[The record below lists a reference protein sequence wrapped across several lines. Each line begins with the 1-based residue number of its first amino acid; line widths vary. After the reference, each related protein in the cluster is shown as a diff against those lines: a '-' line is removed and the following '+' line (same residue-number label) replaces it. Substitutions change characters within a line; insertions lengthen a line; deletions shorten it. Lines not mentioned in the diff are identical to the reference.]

1 MGATLRISK
10 LDAAK
15 RQLEAAIT
23 LYFNSGDWV
32 SIHALSGA
40 AYMII
45 RDVNEHRCDELMLK
59 DLWQYLDTP
68 EAREFKKRSNWAEN
82 FLKHAD
88 RDPDGIYELDPEWTQ
103 AQMYEASAKFIQ
115 LTGEWAA
122 RMTLYSLVRPRASAH
137 IP

>member
-1 MGATLRISK
+1 
-10 LDAAK
+10 
-15 RQLEAAIT
+15 
-23 LYFNSGDWV
+23 V
-32 SIHALSGA
+32 
-40 AYMII
+40 
-45 RDVNEHRCDELMLK
+45 LK

-68 EAREFKKRSNWAEN
+68 EAREFKKWSNRAEK

-122 RMTLYSLVRPRASAH
+122 RMTLYIVWYAH
-137 IP
+137 EHPHIFRQEPIIQDFLNRSRRLPNDRQQFFRDFLPIVEQFVPPPIA